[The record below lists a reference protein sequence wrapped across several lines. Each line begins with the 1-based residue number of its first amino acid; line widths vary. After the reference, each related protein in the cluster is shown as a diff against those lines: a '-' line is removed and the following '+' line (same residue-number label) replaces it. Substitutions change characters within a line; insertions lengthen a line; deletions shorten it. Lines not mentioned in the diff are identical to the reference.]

1 MGVDLTKPT
10 DQPQEQP
17 ADDDQALTVREEL
30 LRPLKACGAAIAA
43 GSPLLLRWIARTLWR
58 AVRDGSRTRTS
69 GEGGIGGLA
78 ERLALG
84 ALVVALGGSALAGLL
99 GALWLAVAPYA
110 GWAGLG
116 LILAWCVAA
125 MCFAVATPEDDQ
137 ETAGEEEL
145 EDDDETPGEEDEGQA
160 EDAWEDAREKLRVFV
175 ERRATEVAAGHV
187 EGVKGK
193 GVRVDDLLA
202 EQQRNGALL
211 GVSRSGMID
220 LLQGAGI
227 TVRSQMSFR
236 VLEDTG
242 NGQEWVKKNVPGVH
256 VEDLAKDLKRTPRL
270 PPHLVPDLT
279 PTPHPKRP
287 SDGAAIPAPREAG
300 E

>member
-10 DQPQEQP
+10 DQPQPEP
-17 ADDDQALTVREEL
+17 ADDDQALTAREEL
-30 LRPLKACGAAIAA
+30 LRSLKACGAAIAA

-69 GEGGIGGLA
+69 GEGGIADLA

-99 GALWLAVAPYA
+99 GAVWLVVAPYA

-125 MCFAVATPEDDQ
+125 MCFAVAAPEDDQ
-137 ETAGEEEL
+137 ETAGEEEP
-145 EDDDETPGEEDEGQA
+145 DDEAPGEEDEGQA

-175 ERRATEVAAGHV
+175 ERRAAEVAAGHV

-211 GVSRSGMID
+211 GVGRSGMIE
-220 LLQGAGI
+220 LLQRAGI

-256 VEDLAKDLKRTPRL
+256 VEDLAKDLRRTPHL